1 VQRSDDDPAV
11 DSVERTPVRSPA
23 ARRPRTTTGLPAVRE
38 AGRRPAIRRRSNRIA
53 GSPRGG
59 RAEPA
64 DPNGD
69 RAGIEEWGHP
79 AHRHPHA
86 QFVGAIMGRATI
98 TIEGSEFEAD
108 PRWGV
113 WIPPLILH
121 SARFHERFVPLIR
134 NGGPVHRE
142 QPTAVFVDPAL
153 RHALLTSRG
162 AADTADASVDSPID
176 ATLAEA
182 IRHSRT
188 GLRLPCPVAS
198 GRLTLP
204 IVEALEADP
213 ADPRTLA
220 DWALHLHVSSI
231 SIRRAF
237 DAELGMTFSDWR
249 TRARVN
255 AAILLLDDGES
266 VSATARAVGMSHNGL
281 IAAFRRHIGAT
292 PTSLQR
298 R

>member
-1 VQRSDDDPAV
+1 MQRSDLD
-11 DSVERTPVRSPA
+11 R
-23 ARRPRTTTGLPAVRE
+23 
-38 AGRRPAIRRRSNRIA
+38 
-53 GSPRGG
+53 
-59 RAEPA
+59 
-64 DPNGD
+64 DPNHDGATNVATRVPRQPI
-69 RAGIEEWGHP
+69 RAADDEIRPWGHAP
-79 AHRHPHA
+79 HRHPHA

-98 TIEGSEFEAD
+98 TVEDREFSAD
-108 PRWGV
+108 ASWGV
-113 WIPPLILH
+113 WIPPFVMH
-121 SARFHERFVPLIR
+121 SARFHDRYVPLIR

-142 QPTAVFVDPAL
+142 QPTAVFVDPEL
-153 RHALLTSRG
+153 RHALLTAQHGPEPAGGHAES
-162 AADTADASVDSPID
+162 A
-176 ATLAEA
+176 LARA
-182 IRHSRT
+182 VRLART
-188 GLRLPCPVAS
+188 GLRLPCPGAS

-204 IVEALEADP
+204 IVEALAADP

-237 DAELGMTFSDWR
+237 DAEVGMNFSDWR

-255 AAILLLDDGES
+255 AAIVLLDDGES

-281 IAAFRRHIGAT
+281 LAAFRRHLQVT